1 MIFKK
6 FIYKKINSTNDMA
19 IKKIKKKFIKG
30 IIIAEEQKKGKGQY
44 GRKWI
49 SQKGNFFISIFFR
62 INNNITIIPNS
73 LFISK
78 ILCFFLIYS
87 EKGILKQ

>member
-30 IIIAEEQKKGKGQY
+30 IIIAEEQKKGKVNTEENGFLKKVTFSF
-44 GRKWI
+44 R
-49 SQKGNFFISIFFR
+49 FF
-62 INNNITIIPNS
+62 
-73 LFISK
+73 
-78 ILCFFLIYS
+78 S
-87 EKGILKQ
+87 E